1 MEPILFS
8 LEGNV
13 ASITLNRPQVFNSF
27 NREMALYLQKLLD
40 ICQEDPDVRAVYLT
54 GAGKAFSAG
63 QDLKSVMANSSA
75 DFTTILSECYNPI
88 IQKIRHL
95 EKPVL
100 AAVNGVAA
108 GAGANIALAC
118 DIVVATESASFVQA
132 FSKIGL
138 VPDCGGTFF
147 LPRLIGFHRASA
159 LMMLGDKVSARE
171 AAAMG
176 MIFRCLP
183 DEEFGKASWDLAV
196 RLAAMPTYG
205 LWLTKQALNDSMH
218 NSLDAQLA
226 LEESLQQRAGYT
238 SDFMEGVQAFL
249 EKRTPVFTG
258 KKQV

>member
-258 KKQV
+258 KK